1 MAMEINP
8 SIGWNNVNGIS
19 KDDDRSCALNDMNC
33 LETQEEKS
41 YGITDM
47 NAVGNDDS
55 TTCALNDMNCLN
67 EDDK

>member
-1 MAMEINP
+1 MAKEINP

-19 KDDDRSCALNDMNC
+19 MDDDRACALNDMNC